1 MSFSFFHIL
10 IDIFLKLFY
19 DLYEVYMKLFYGS
32 KTPLVKPEF
41 GVGNPTNDYGLGFYM
56 TDNIALAEL
65 WACQYPDG
73 GHAITYK
80 VDLSDLNV
88 LRLSEGS
95 ELTILRWITL
105 LVKHRFPYQEKMAN
119 KQTVDWLITHFD
131 TPTDLYD
138 VIIGYRADDS
148 YFSYSLG
155 FVRGE
160 VSLQTL
166 AKAMK
171 LGRLGLQYVLVSK
184 KAFSRIE
191 YVSSYSVP
199 HKENYRSFR
208 EKTLGEFHELLRQ
221 ENRFK
226 NTFIGELMK
235 KYGE

>member
-1 MSFSFFHIL
+1 
-10 IDIFLKLFY
+10 
-19 DLYEVYMKLFYGS
+19 MKLYYGS
-32 KTPLVKPEF
+32 IFPLIKPEF

-56 TDNIALAEL
+56 TDDMALAEL
-65 WACQYPDG
+65 WACQYQEG

-80 VDLSDLNV
+80 TDLSGLNV

-105 LVKHRFPYQEKMAN
+105 LVKHRFPYQERLAN
-119 KQTVDWLITHFD
+119 KQTVDWLISHFD
-131 TPTDLYD
+131 TPIDQYD

-148 YFSYSLG
+148 FFNYSLG

-160 VSLQTL
+160 VSLETL

-171 LGRLGLQYVLVSK
+171 LGRLGLQYVLVSR

-191 YVSSYSVP
+191 YVSSYQVP
-199 HKENYRSFR
+199 HKEDYKSFR
-208 EKTLGEFHELLRQ
+208 EKTLGEYHELLRQ
-221 ENRFK
+221 ENRFS